1 MNSTFDLF
9 QPEEHLVSCLETKSF
24 SCLET
29 KVPSHET
36 TMEPAGSYFYII
48 SYSIM
53 TQRLSILIIGLIMNI
68 GAFAQSSLPLY
79 KNPLLSVDERVKD
92 LLSRMTLEERSDNY
106 YLLLAGKCTK

>member
-1 MNSTFDLF
+1 M
-9 QPEEHLVSCLETKSF
+9 
-24 SCLET
+24 ET

-79 KNPLLSVDERVKD
+79 KNPLLSVDERVKAN
-92 LLSRMTLEERSDNY
+92 LSPVRQQTGADFYKVAERIGQKPRYS
-106 YLLLAGKCTK
+106 LSIL

>member
-1 MNSTFDLF
+1 M
-9 QPEEHLVSCLETKSF
+9 
-24 SCLET
+24 ET

-92 LLSRMTLEERSDNY
+92 LLSRMTLEEKVGQ
-106 YLLLAGKCTK
+106 LLSPLGWEMYEIKDDEVYPSEKFKKLII